1 MTNLYGLCPEGSVR
15 LLVLGSSGA
24 GKSTLAQRLGE
35 ALDLEVIHL
44 DSYYWQPNW
53 TSTPPAE
60 WAGRL
65 NELLQRERWVMDGNY
80 PDSLELRLA
89 RADGVVFIDR
99 NRLLCLWRCIR
110 RYLKHRGQNRPELA
124 PGCYEKLDWDFLQW
138 IWNYPRDVRPKVL
151 EAIEHS
157 DGHKRVVVLRNEREA
172 AAFLRALGG
181 ASSADAV
188 TLDDADSTP

>member
-1 MTNLYGLCPEGSVR
+1 VNRV
-15 LLVLGSSGA
+15 LVLGSSGA

-60 WAGRL
+60 WACQLNRL
-65 NELLQRERWVMDGNY
+65 LGGERWVMDGNY
-80 PDSLELRLA
+80 PDSLALRLA
-89 RADGVVFIDR
+89 RADAVVFIDR

-110 RYLKHRGQNRPELA
+110 RYLKHRGHNRPELA

-151 EAIEHS
+151 EAIARS
-157 DGHKRVVVLRNEREA
+157 GQQRTAVILRNERET
-172 AAFLRALGG
+172 AAFLGSLKG
-181 ASSADAV
+181 A
-188 TLDDADSTP
+188 